1 MVFFSVFHDRK
12 RERKA
17 TYIGGRGGGSGCR
30 EKKRE
35 EIGSRY

>member
-1 MVFFSVFHDRK
+1 MMG
-12 RERKA
+12 RERERPP
-17 TYIGGRGGGSGCR
+17 TSGGRGGGSGCR